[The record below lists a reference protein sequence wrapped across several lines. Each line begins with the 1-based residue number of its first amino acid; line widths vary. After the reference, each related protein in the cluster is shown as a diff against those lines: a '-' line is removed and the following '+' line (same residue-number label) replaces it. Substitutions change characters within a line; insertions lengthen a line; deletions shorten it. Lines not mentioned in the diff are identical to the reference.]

1 MLNVTMLGG
10 SPGASA
16 GRGRGRGLSSDLAD
30 SETGRRLG
38 KNRTFGGQEMLQVV
52 IGWVGRQFRF
62 LPVET
67 VVIDGVDALG
77 SDGAELLHEIAGIDA
92 SQNGM
97 RFQIDQFR

>member
-1 MLNVTMLGG
+1 
-10 SPGASA
+10 
-16 GRGRGRGLSSDLAD
+16 
-30 SETGRRLG
+30 
-38 KNRTFGGQEMLQVV
+38 MLQVV